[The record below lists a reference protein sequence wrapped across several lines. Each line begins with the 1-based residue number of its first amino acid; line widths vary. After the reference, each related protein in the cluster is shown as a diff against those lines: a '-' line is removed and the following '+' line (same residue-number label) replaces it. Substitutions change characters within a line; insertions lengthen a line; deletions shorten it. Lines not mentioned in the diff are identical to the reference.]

1 MREPRLQHSSQH
13 CYAYM
18 LSIISA
24 SFGPLSTKMIF
35 FWVMGSMNGRTA
47 CRSTLHRAQML
58 QVSSVWSKPY
68 IRGHT
73 TVSPPHLPRERKE
86 HGCVVADCQAQPLR
100 VVILKD
106 VVAGH
111 GYLRSHGQH

>member
-1 MREPRLQHSSQH
+1 MWEPRLQHSSQH

-47 CRSTLHRAQML
+47 CRSALHHTQWL
-58 QVSSVWSKPY
+58 QVSSVWEKPTSEATPVLSA
-68 IRGHT
+68 RRTFH
-73 TVSPPHLPRERKE
+73 VSENSM
-86 HGCVVADCQAQPLR
+86 GAW
-100 VVILKD
+100 
-106 VVAGH
+106 
-111 GYLRSHGQH
+111 